1 MAPGAGK
8 GRWRN
13 LEGVG
18 RAGIDAA
25 QYLLARSTSLEI
37 RWPLRMKISLI
48 KVTCLATAGAFLV
61 SAPITRAQIPFVPSL
76 PFHNSSTAEKVV
88 TAVVIAATIY
98 AIARYEADQR
108 QREVAI
114 MRGRQSYA
122 RMSAQRKANMKAKK
136 VRYIA
141 VDTERGKKTSPKAK
155 KTVMIYD
162 TQTQT
167 VANNV
172 AYDVEKTPA
181 VGSTAKIDSYSAE
194 YVGSGL

>member
-1 MAPGAGK
+1 
-8 GRWRN
+8 
-13 LEGVG
+13 
-18 RAGIDAA
+18 
-25 QYLLARSTSLEI
+25 
-37 RWPLRMKISLI
+37 MKISLI
-48 KVTCLATAGAFLV
+48 KVTCLVTAGAFLA
-61 SAPITRAQIPFVPSL
+61 SAPISRAQIPFVPSL
-76 PFHNSSTAEKVV
+76 PFHNSSTAEHVV
-88 TAVVIAATIY
+88 TAVIIAATIY

-122 RMSAQRKANMKAKK
+122 RMSPQRRANMKAKK

-141 VDTERGKKTSPKAK
+141 VDTERGKKSSPKAK

>member
-1 MAPGAGK
+1 MNTRILKA
-8 GRWRN
+8 
-13 LEGVG
+13 VC
-18 RAGIDAA
+18 
-25 QYLLARSTSLEI
+25 LL
-37 RWPLRMKISLI
+37 
-48 KVTCLATAGAFLV
+48 TAGTILASAFV
-61 SAPITRAQIPFVPSL
+61 GTARAQIPYVPSL
-76 PFHNSSTAEKVV
+76 PFHNSSTAEKIV
-88 TAVVIAATIY
+88 TAAVIAITIY

-122 RMSAQRKANMKAKK
+122 RMSPQRKANMKAKK

-141 VDTERGKKTSPKAK
+141 VDTERSKKTSPKAK

-162 TQTQT
+162 TQTNT

-172 AYDVEKTPA
+172 AYDVEKAPS
-181 VGSTAKIDSYSAE
+181 VGATAKIDNYSAE